1 MKRIYIKFI
10 FCSVLFSALSL
21 HSCTLEEYNPGAFTK
36 EALATSIDGYETLI
50 NQCYFAMERFY
61 YGSADWM
68 SLTEATPIFG
78 RIKPTNQQVT
88 HSGSGFSQEHHPIRL
103 TPIIGGTGRTTVW
116 EPVTKLSH

>member
-36 EALATSIDGYETLI
+36 RLWLLPSIGYETLI

-68 SLTEATPIFG
+68 SLTEGDTDSLD
-78 RIKPTNQQVT
+78 V
-88 HSGSGFSQEHHPIRL
+88 
-103 TPIIGGTGRTTVW
+103 
-116 EPVTKLSH
+116 